1 MNNKDFKK
9 RLLGSLIAGLMLSP
23 PVLADKK
30 WYKKSVIRLAQVSQ
44 IGSRLFVYIGF

>member
-23 PVLADKK
+23 PILADEKGGTRNQL
-30 WYKKSVIRLAQVSQ
+30 YALPKSAK
-44 IGSRLFVYIGF
+44 